1 MNKKELE
8 AQYAEM
14 FDASDVEWE
23 IIETKRANKINI
35 QFTKES
41 GRFNLITI
49 YLSMKLM
56 IEKIEMQ
63 MGLLDDAGDT
73 EH

>member
-14 FDASDVEWE
+14 FDASDVTWE
-23 IIETKRANKINI
+23 IIETKRANKVNI
-35 QFTKES
+35 VFTKES
-41 GRFNLITI
+41 GRFNLIVI
-49 YLSMKLM
+49 WLVMKLM
-56 IEKIEMQ
+56 VEKLETQ
-63 MGLLDDAGDT
+63 MGVLENASDT